1 MMRATGV
8 HIDIF
13 SNWEKQRLT
22 NPIPKQ
28 LGEIAEEVN
37 ERLNNPPK
45 ALRLMLVNGLRN
57 NSAGIRLKNNPFL

>member
-1 MMRATGV
+1 MRATGL

-28 LGEIAEEVN
+28 LGKIPEEVN
-37 ERLNNPPK
+37 ERLSTPK
-45 ALRLMLVNGLRN
+45 ASRLILVNGL
-57 NSAGIRLKNNPFL
+57 